1 MSDPDPAQPA
11 PKPKKPRKTPA
22 NKNTKLGTRTLDST
36 HVPGYLPP
44 EIACQPPLAQR
55 AFVLLCTKPGRSLAS
70 IAKEL
75 NLSRETL
82 HRFSSTGRWARHLGH
97 FLQQGT
103 ESLLDLAKEEAQRSR
118 AHQLQA
124 NRLSEAAID
133 AALKDLVEFDD
144 HGNPRLKPGATVQ
157 DVQRLQSARH
167 TMVKTTMLLTGEDQ
181 AGRVAAA
188 KAGAT
193 KIVLGNVEPVPVTVE
208 AQVIASAVPGEEKS
222 G

>member
-1 MSDPDPAQPA
+1 MSDSNPTDQE
-11 PKPKKPRKTPA
+11 PKPKRKPGPPG
-22 NKNTKLGTRTLDST
+22 KLGTRRVKST
-36 HVPGYLPP
+36 FVPGYLPP
-44 EIACQPPLAQR
+44 EIASQPALAQR
-55 AFVLLCTKPGRSLAS
+55 AFVLLCTKPGRSMRS

-75 NLSRETL
+75 ATSPSTLAGLSRA
-82 HRFSSTGRWARHLGH
+82 GRWDIHLAH

-193 KIVLGNVEPVPVTVE
+193 KIVLGSVEPVPVTVE

-222 G
+222 C